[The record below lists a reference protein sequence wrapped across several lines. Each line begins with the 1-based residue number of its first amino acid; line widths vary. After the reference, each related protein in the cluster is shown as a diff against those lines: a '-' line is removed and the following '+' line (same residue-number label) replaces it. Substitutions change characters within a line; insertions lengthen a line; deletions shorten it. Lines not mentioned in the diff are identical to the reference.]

1 MEIQNILMLIQAFTE
16 HSLTELNVEDGG
28 VKVCLK
34 KDAGTAGVSVLGSG
48 AAIPVPVSGGM
59 TAGLT
64 EVSGIAGVSGI
75 INSAPGTQA
84 AAAAGMA
91 EAGVMAVPGTAGL
104 SGAVPAAGVRSA
116 VEAGLV
122 TGVQP
127 AAGTQLVTG
136 AQPAAGTQLVTGVQP
151 TAGTQIVTGAQP
163 AVGTQLVT
171 GAQPAAGT
179 QLAAGVQP
187 AVGAQLAA
195 GVQLVVGTQAE
206 AVQPIDS
213 GNVVVSPL
221 VGIFYSASS
230 PEAEPFVKVGDRV
243 KKGQVLGII
252 EAMKLMNEIESEYDG
267 IVEAIL
273 VKNEEMVEYGQPLF
287 RIR

>member
-104 SGAVPAAGVRSA
+104 SGAVPVAQST

-127 AAGTQLVTG
+127 AAGPQL
-136 AQPAAGTQLVTGVQP
+136 
-151 TAGTQIVTGAQP
+151 VTGAQP